1 MRAVFLVLTAAAL
14 AACAPEVPDSGVG
27 FGDYATYMRE
37 RERALQRGA
46 PVVPPAPPAAAG
58 GFSTDRIGAAIDR
71 ASAAPAGPGSAP
83 PFTPLPGASGGL
95 LPAPGQPG
103 LAQGQLTGQG
113 ALIGA
118 PADRPRGDAP
128 ATIRPEAGEMRRAG
142 ISDEQDFAA
151 VSARE
156 SIESDA
162 ERLARARAQYQVVQP
177 GALPQR
183 TGAPGPNI
191 VAFALAT
198 SHAPGT
204 PMYRRSAFG
213 TRDPMA
219 NCGRFNS
226 PDLAQE
232 AFLAAGGPERD
243 PQRLDPDGDGFVCGW
258 DPRPF
263 RSVGQ

>member
-1 MRAVFLVLTAAAL
+1 MRAVLMVLTAAAL
-14 AACAPEVPDSGVG
+14 AGCAPEVPDSGVG

-37 RERALQRGA
+37 RERALAAGRA
-46 PVVPPAPPAAAG
+46 VVPPPVAAPAPAAAG

-71 ASAAPAGPGSAP
+71 AGMPAPA
-83 PFTPLPGASGGL
+83 
-95 LPAPGQPG
+95 PAPAPAAGGIIP
-103 LAQGQLTGQG
+103 APGQG
-113 ALIGA
+113 ALIGGSL

-128 ATIRPEAGEMRRAG
+128 ATIRPESGEMRRAG

-156 SIESDA
+156 TIESDA

-183 TGAPGPNI
+183 TGAGGPNI

-219 NCGRFNS
+219 NCGRYTS
-226 PDLAQE
+226 ADLAQE

-263 RSVGQ
+263 RAVRQ